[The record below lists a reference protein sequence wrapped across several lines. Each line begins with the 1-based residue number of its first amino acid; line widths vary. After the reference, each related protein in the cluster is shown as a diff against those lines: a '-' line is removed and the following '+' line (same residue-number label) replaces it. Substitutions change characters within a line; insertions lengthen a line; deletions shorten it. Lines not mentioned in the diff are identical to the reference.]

1 MNKQTSH
8 KITIC
13 MGSSC
18 FAHGNQII
26 LEQVQKFLAENKFD
40 SEVELTGSLCQ
51 GRCKDGP
58 TMMID
63 GKVFTRLN
71 TEKALKVLKDAFTS
85 AGKNNE

>member
-1 MNKQTSH
+1 MNIQTSL

-26 LEQVQKFLAENKFD
+26 LEQVQKFLADNKFN
-40 SEVELTGSLCQ
+40 SEIELTGSLCQ
-51 GRCKDGP
+51 GKCKDGP

-63 GKVFTRLN
+63 GRVFTRLN
-71 TEKALKVLKDAFTS
+71 TEKALKVLKDALTS
-85 AGKNNE
+85 AGKKNE